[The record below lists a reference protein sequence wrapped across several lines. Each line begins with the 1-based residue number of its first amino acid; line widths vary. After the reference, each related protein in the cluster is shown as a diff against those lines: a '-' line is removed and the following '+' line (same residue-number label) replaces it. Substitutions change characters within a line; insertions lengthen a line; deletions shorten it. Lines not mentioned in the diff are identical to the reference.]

1 MKVKNM
7 NMKRV
12 TMMALLTLLVQTV
25 MAQSEAVQYWHHSWE
40 NVSGQDR
47 VTNYSSLCNNY
58 KVLDA
63 STSLSDSREFG
74 VGDNPEWD
82 NGGYKWVVVK
92 GEVTISRL
100 IVKGEGHLILTEGSR
115 LVCSDGVVLQG
126 DGNSLSIYSQSS
138 DDLEG
143 RLEAKLSQSKYKYN
157 AAIGCIDDYEVNG
170 SPGGMGTLVI
180 HGGVITATANN
191 RAAGIGGGE
200 DRGIQ
205 PNGSVTI
212 YGGTVTATGGY
223 RAAGIGGG
231 NDAGQGGPVTIYGG
245 TVTATGGEFAAGI
258 GGGKSVSSFGYGGQV
273 NIYGGNVTARG
284 GHWASAIGAGDV
296 ADDIIRFGSFTMEGG
311 TLHAYSDYQCAIGG
325 DIAIRGGELIIR
337 CEDDGYGLRGNI
349 TEISNATVDIE
360 AAGGPGISNMSGT
373 MTIRDSN
380 IRSIGGQRGAGITGY
395 YRRSIDKFEK
405 SSTINIISG
414 TVYAKG
420 GAEGVE
426 SGAGI
431 GTSGGNT
438 SHITLNIC
446 GGTVTAIGQEG
457 GAGIGGGLAMGN
469 GTNSISASSVPRA
482 SSGGGAGIDVN
493 ITGGIVI
500 AQANSD
506 YAQTIGA
513 GKVDRYNRTYDN
525 SGELHIGDNMSVKLG
540 TSEENATLVNVAGRV
555 NACRETKK
563 YVKIEACEHADYAYY
578 TYDDIDYHTK
588 HCTYCNHTEKKLHTY
603 DKQEAGGVCVCG
615 KKYDE
620 DTDTWGV
627 KFYEATSNKATTY
640 DEGTIYRVVKG
651 QKLILPTHKDID
663 GLTFM
668 GWLEGTT
675 TNMPDCEMRDDELLT
690 LSEGGM
696 EMTPE
701 SDKIYYA
708 RYRCQYD
715 AEWTW
720 NGDGKGVKTATVT
733 VKWRNDDETLTDLS
747 ADVYNH
753 TIEPTEEDPE
763 GKYHYNATA
772 AWQKKDG
779 VLYQFTDQI
788 EIPYV
793 YSVQLMDNAS
803 NVEVL
808 ANNEGNLVRSLTL
821 QGRTFY
827 HDGYWNTLCLPFDV
841 TIAGSVLDG
850 ADVRALDNANLKD
863 GVLTLN
869 FTPAAPAEGAV
880 TAIEAGKPY
889 IIKWSKPGSYVA
901 YNGQNAATC
910 SDIVSPTFKGV
921 TITAPTPQPV
931 TFTGGSFKGTYQSI
945 TFTDEDQSI
954 LFLGAGNTLYYPE
967 SGAKIGA
974 QRAYFDLGTAQA
986 RQFVL
991 RFVEDPLTEGGN
1003 FDGEGT
1009 QNGIG
1014 HTEITEITERA
1025 GAWYTLDGVRFDG
1038 KPTKKGLYIYEG
1050 KKVVVP

>member
-1 MKVKNM
+1 
-7 NMKRV
+7 
-12 TMMALLTLLVQTV
+12 MMALLTLLVQTV

-63 STSLSDSREFG
+63 STSLSDSHEFG

-100 IVKGEGHLILTEGSR
+100 IVKGEGHLILTDGSH

-138 DDLEG
+138 GDQEG
-143 RLEAKLSQSKYKYN
+143 RLEAKLSQSKFKYN

-180 HGGVITATANN
+180 HGGVITATGNN
-191 RAAGIGGGE
+191 RGAGIGGGE

-212 YGGTVTATGGY
+212 YGGNVTATGGFK
-223 RAAGIGGG
+223 AAGIGGG

-245 TVTATGGEFAAGI
+245 KVTATGGEWAAGI
-258 GGGKSVSSFGYGGQV
+258 GGGNQKNGGEVKMYGGD
-273 NIYGGNVTARG
+273 VTTRG
-284 GHWASAIGAGDV
+284 GHRASAIGAGE
-296 ADDIIRFGSFTMEGG
+296 ASLSAQELSSFTMEGG
-311 TLHAYSDYQCAIGG
+311 TLHAYSDYESAICGT
-325 DIAIRGGELIIR
+325 IAIRGGELIIR
-337 CEDDGYGLRGNI
+337 CEDDGYGLCGSI

-380 IRSIGGQRGAGITGY
+380 IRSIGGKRGAGITGY
-395 YRRSIDKFEK
+395 FDRGIGTFEK

-438 SHITLNIC
+438 SHITLNIS

-469 GTNSISASSVPRA
+469 GTNSINAHSVPRA

-493 ITGGIVI
+493 ITGGTVI
-500 AQANSD
+500 AQAYSD

-513 GKVDRYNRTYDN
+513 GKVDRYNSTYGY

-540 TSEENATLVNVAGRV
+540 TSEEDAALVNTAGRV

-563 YVKIEACEHADYAYY
+563 CVKIEACDHTNYAYY
-578 TYDDIDYHTK
+578 TYDNIDYHTK
-588 HCTYCNHTEKKLHTY
+588 HCTYCNYTEQEQHTY
-603 DKQEAGGVCVCG
+603 DKQEAEGVCACG
-615 KKYDE
+615 KKYNE
-620 DTDTWGV
+620 NTDTWMV

-651 QKLILPTHKDID
+651 QKLILPPHKDID

-675 TNMPDCEMRDDELLT
+675 TEMPDCEMRDVELET
-690 LSEGGM
+690 LKEGGM
-696 EMTPE
+696 EMTPQ

-733 VKWRNDDETLTDLS
+733 VKWRNGDETLTDLS
-747 ADVYNH
+747 ADVHNY
-753 TIEPTEEDPE
+753 TVEPTEEDPE
-763 GKYHYNATA
+763 GKYHYSATA
-772 AWQKKDG
+772 VWQKKDG
-779 VLYQFTDQI
+779 VQYQFTDQI

-793 YSVQLMDNAS
+793 YSVTLEDNAS
-803 NVEVL
+803 NESVL
-808 ANNEGNLVRSLTL
+808 ANNEGNLVRFLTL
-821 QGRTFY
+821 QGRTLY
-827 HDGYWNTLCLPFDV
+827 KDGKWNTLCLPFSLSAAQIDANANFAGATLMTMDV
-841 TIAGSVLDG
+841 TEKNGFDVEDG
-850 ADVRALDNANLKD
+850 
-863 GVLTLN
+863 TLYLW
-869 FTPAAPAEGAV
+869 FKTA
-880 TAIEAGKPY
+880 TAIEAGVPY
-889 IIKWSKPGSYVA
+889 LVKWEKAADYESNEASY
-901 YNGQNAATC
+901 
-910 SDIVSPTFKGV
+910 DISNPVFEGV
-921 TITAPTPQPV
+921 TISNSTVQTVESETTELETVQMV
-931 TFTGGSFKGTYQSI
+931 GTYSPVSV
-945 TFTDEDQSI
+945 TANDKSI
-954 LFLGAGNTLYYPE
+954 LFLGDANTLYY
-967 SGAKIGA
+967 STIDR
-974 QRAYFDLGTAQA
+974 QIRSCRAYFSVPYIKNNAGAKA
-986 RQFVL
+986 RAFAL
-991 RFVEDPLTEGGN
+991 S
-1003 FDGEGT
+1003 FDGEET
-1009 QNGIG
+1009 TGIL
-1014 HTEITEITERA
+1014 EVSAKSNEVKDDV
-1025 GAWYTLDGVRFDG
+1025 WYSLDGVRLSG
-1038 KPTKKGLYIYEG
+1038 KPTQRGMYINKG
-1050 KKVVVP
+1050 KKILVK

>member
-1 MKVKNM
+1 MRYKIVF
-7 NMKRV
+7 V
-12 TMMALLTLLVQTV
+12 TLMLLGLLQTAR
-25 MAQSEAVQYWHHSWE
+25 AQQDPVQYWHHSWE
-40 NVSGQDR
+40 NVGGQNR

-92 GEVTISRL
+92 GEVIISRL
-100 IVKGEGHLILTEGSR
+100 IVKGEGHLILTDGCR

-138 DDLEG
+138 GDQEG
-143 RLEAKLSQSKYKYN
+143 RLEAKLSQSKHEKN

-180 HGGVITATANN
+180 HGGVITATGNN

-212 YGGTVTATGGY
+212 YGGKVTATGGFK
-223 RAAGIGGG
+223 AAGIGGG

-245 TVTATGGEFAAGI
+245 TVMATGGEWAAGI
-258 GGGKSVSSFGYGGQV
+258 GGGYQKNGGEVKMYGGD
-273 NIYGGNVTARG
+273 VTTRG
-284 GHWASAIGAGDV
+284 GHRASAIGAGEASLLV
-296 ADDIIRFGSFTMEGG
+296 QELSSFTMEGG
-311 TLHAYSDYQCAIGG
+311 TLHAYSDYESAICGT
-325 DIAIRGGELIIR
+325 IAIRGGELIIR
-337 CEDDGYGLRGNI
+337 GEDEGYGLRGSI

-360 AAGGPGISNMSGT
+360 AARGPGISNMSGT
-373 MTIRDSN
+373 MTIRESS

-395 YRRSIDKFEK
+395 YSRRTDIFEK

-414 TVYAKG
+414 TVYAEG
-420 GAEGVE
+420 GAEG
-426 SGAGI
+426 GAGI
-431 GTSGGNT
+431 GTSSGNT
-438 SHITLNIC
+438 SHITLNIS
-446 GGTVTAIGQEG
+446 GGTVTAIGQGG
-457 GAGIGGGLAMGN
+457 GAGIGGGLA
-469 GTNSISASSVPRA
+469 ISGGSEDSYT

-493 ITGGIVI
+493 ITGGTVI
-500 AQANSD
+500 AQAYSD
-506 YAQTIGA
+506 YTQTIGA
-513 GKVDRYNRTYDN
+513 GKVNRDNRTYDN
-525 SGELHIGDNMSVKLG
+525 SGELHIGDNMSVKQG
-540 TSEENATLVNVAGRV
+540 TSEEDATLVNVAGRV

-563 YVKIEACEHADYAYY
+563 YVKIEACEHTNYAYY
-578 TYDDIDYHTK
+578 TYDNIDYHTK
-588 HCTYCNHTEKKLHTY
+588 HCTYCNYTEHELHTY
-603 DKQEAGGVCVCG
+603 DKQEAEGVCVCG

-696 EMTPE
+696 EMTPQ

-720 NGDGKGVKTATVT
+720 NGDGKGVKTAMVT
-733 VKWRNDDETLTDLS
+733 VKWRNGDDTLTDLS
-747 ADVYNH
+747 ATVYNY
-753 TIEPTEEDPE
+753 TVEPTEEDPE
-763 GKYHYNATA
+763 GKYHYSATV

-793 YSVQLMDNAS
+793 YSVRLEDNAS
-803 NVEVL
+803 NESVL

-821 QGRTFY
+821 YGRTFY
-827 HDGYWNTLCLPFDV
+827 HDGYWNTLCLPFSLSAEQLAD
-841 TIAGSVLDG
+841 ANCPLYG
-850 ADVRALDNANLKD
+850 ATLKKMTSAEFSE
-863 GVLTLN
+863 GTLTLN
-869 FTPAAPAEGAV
+869 FDDV
-880 TAIEAGKPY
+880 TAVEPGMPY
-889 IIKWSKPGSYVA
+889 LVKW
-901 YNGQNAATC
+901 
-910 SDIVSPTFKGV
+910 DD
-921 TITAPTPQPV
+921 
-931 TFTGGSFKGTYQSI
+931 GGEVDNP
-945 TFTDEDQSI
+945 TFTDVFIASWQQTTGIGSAATFYGYYSPIKLEAGDRTR
-954 LFLGAGNTLYYPE
+954 LYLGSDNTLYYPSEAMTVGSCRGIFQLHGITAGDLE
-967 SGAKIGA
+967 SGEVNNALLRILLNLDDANGDA
-974 QRAYFDLGTAQA
+974 TAISA
-986 RQFVL
+986 VSNAPVVASPSGWF
-991 RFVEDPLTEGGN
+991 
-1003 FDGEGT
+1003 
-1009 QNGIG
+1009 
-1014 HTEITEITERA
+1014 
-1025 GAWYTLDGVRFDG
+1025 TLDGRRLAD
-1038 KPTKKGLYIYEG
+1038 KPTLRGIYLHNG
-1050 KKVVVP
+1050 KKVIVP

>member
-12 TMMALLTLLVQTV
+12 MMMALLTLLVQTV

-40 NVSGQDR
+40 NVSGQNR
-47 VTNYSSLCNNY
+47 VTNYSSLCTNY

-63 STSLSDSREFG
+63 STSLSDSHDFG

-100 IVKGEGHLILTEGSR
+100 IVKGEGHLILTDGCR
-115 LVCSDGVVLQG
+115 LVCSDGVELQG

-138 DDLEG
+138 GDQEG
-143 RLEAKLSQSKYKYN
+143 RLEAKLSQSKYKKN
-157 AAIGCIDDYEVNG
+157 AAIGCIDGYEVNG

-180 HGGVITATANN
+180 HGGVITATGGNY
-191 RAAGIGGGE
+191 AAGIGGGE

-212 YGGTVTATGGY
+212 YGGKVTATGGY

-231 NDAGQGGPVTIYGG
+231 YDAAQGGPVTIYGG
-245 TVTATGGEFAAGI
+245 TVAATGGENGAGI
-258 GGGKSVSSFGYGGQV
+258 GGGYRYTLGEQGGNV
-273 NIYGGNVTARG
+273 KIYGGTVTARG
-284 GHWASAIGAGDV
+284 GHWASAIGAGHVNDYPQSL
-296 ADDIIRFGSFTMEGG
+296 ASFTMEGG

-325 DIAIRGGELIIR
+325 TIAIRGGELIIR

-380 IRSIGGQRGAGITGY
+380 IRSIGGKRGAGITGY
-395 YRRSIDKFEK
+395 FDRGIGTFEK

-414 TVYAKG
+414 TVYAEG
-420 GAEGVE
+420 GAEG
-426 SGAGI
+426 GAGI
-431 GTSGGNT
+431 GNSGGNT
-438 SHITLNIC
+438 SHITLNIS
-446 GGTVTAIGQEG
+446 GGTVTAIGQGG
-457 GAGIGGGLAMGN
+457 GAGIGGGLA
-469 GTNSISASSVPRA
+469 ISGGSEDSYT

-493 ITGGIVI
+493 ITGGTVI
-500 AQANSD
+500 AQAYSD

-513 GKVDRYNRTYDN
+513 GKVDRDNRTYDN

-540 TSEENATLVNVAGRV
+540 TSEEDAALVNVANRTS
-555 NACRETKK
+555 ACRKTKK
-563 YVKIEACEHADYAYY
+563 YVKIEACDHTNYAYY
-578 TYDDIDYHTK
+578 TYNNIDYHTK
-588 HCTYCNHTEKKLHTY
+588 HCAYCNYTEQEQHTY
-603 DKQEAGGVCVCG
+603 DKQEAEGVCVCG

-620 DTDTWGV
+620 DTDTWMV

-640 DEGTIYRVVKG
+640 DEGTLYRVVKG
-651 QKLILPTHKDID
+651 QKLILPPHKDID

-675 TNMPDCEMRDDELLT
+675 LNMPDCEMRDDELET
-690 LSEGGM
+690 LKEGGM

-733 VKWRNDDETLTDLS
+733 VKWRNGNETLTDLS
-747 ADVYNH
+747 ADVYNY
-753 TIEPTEEDPE
+753 TVEPTEEAPE
-763 GKYHYNATA
+763 GKYHYSATA
-772 AWQKKDG
+772 AWQKKVG

-793 YSVQLMDNAS
+793 YSVQLEDKAS

-821 QGRTFY
+821 QDRTFY
-827 HDGYWNTLCLPFDV
+827 HDGYWNTLCLPFALA
-841 TIAGSVLDG
+841 TLTGTPLDG
-850 ADVRALDNANLKD
+850 ATVMELDTETAYNDHVTGLE
-863 GVLTLN
+863 GTTLYLN
-869 FTPAAPAEGAV
+869 FKAA
-880 TAIEAGKPY
+880 TSIEAGKPY
-889 IIKWSKPGSYVA
+889 IVKWATPAANIVTPVF
-901 YNGQNAATC
+901 NG
-910 SDIVSPTFKGV
+910 VF
-921 TITAPTPQPV
+921 ITAPEPGSV
-931 TFTGGSFKGTYQSI
+931 TSHDGTVSFCGRYDYVEYTTENRSVLYLGT
-945 TFTDEDQSI
+945 
-954 LFLGAGNTLYYPE
+954 ANKLYYPQP
-967 SGAKIGA
+967 SGSTNPSMGA
-974 QRAYFDLGTAQA
+974 CRAYFTLNGIAAGDLPAAGA
-986 RQFVL
+986 REFVL
-991 RFVEDPLTEGGN
+991 NFGEDPSSELTGIVTVPA
-1003 FDGEGT
+1003 DGRDSGSPRSVRT
-1009 QNGIG
+1009 GI
-1014 HTEITEITERA
+1014 
-1025 GAWYTLDGVRFDG
+1025 YTLDGRRVATDASGFDL
-1038 KPTKKGLYIYEG
+1038 KSLRPGLYIVNG
-1050 KKVVVP
+1050 KKMIIK

>member
-1 MKVKNM
+1 M

-40 NVSGQDR
+40 NVGGQNR

-92 GEVTISRL
+92 GEVIISRL
-100 IVKGEGHLILTEGSR
+100 IVKGEGHLILTDGCR

-138 DDLEG
+138 GDQEG
-143 RLEAKLSQSKYKYN
+143 RLEAKLSQSQHEKN
-157 AAIGCIDDYEVNG
+157 AAIGCIDGYEVNG

-180 HGGVITATANN
+180 HGGVITATGGNY
-191 RAAGIGGGE
+191 AAGIGGGE

-212 YGGTVTATGGY
+212 YGGKVTATGGFK
-223 RAAGIGGG
+223 AAGIGGG
-231 NDAGQGGPVTIYGG
+231 NDAAQGGPVTIYGG
-245 TVTATGGEFAAGI
+245 TVTATGGERGAGI
-258 GGGKSVSSFGYGGQV
+258 GGGYRYTPGEQGGQV
-273 NIYGGNVTARG
+273 KIYGGTVTARG
-284 GHWASAIGAGDV
+284 GHLASAIGAGEVSDYPQSL
-296 ADDIIRFGSFTMEGG
+296 ASFTMEGG
-311 TLHAYSDYQCAIGG
+311 TVHAYSDYQCAIGG
-325 DIAIRGGELIIR
+325 TIAIRGGELIIR
-337 CEDDGYGLRGNI
+337 GEDEGYGLRGII

-360 AAGGPGISNMSGT
+360 AAKGPGISNMSGT

-380 IRSIGGQRGAGITGY
+380 IRSIGGKRGAGITGY

-414 TVYAKG
+414 TVYAEG
-420 GAEGVE
+420 GPEG
-426 SGAGI
+426 GAGI
-431 GTSGGNT
+431 GTSSGIT
-438 SHITLNIC
+438 LHITLNIS
-446 GGTVTAIGQEG
+446 GGTVTAIGQGG
-457 GAGIGGGLAMGN
+457 GAGIGGGLARGKGSQN
-469 GTNSISASSVPRA
+469 ITSTRFESTTV

-493 ITGGIVI
+493 ITGGTVI
-500 AQANSD
+500 AQTYSD

-513 GKVDRYNRTYDN
+513 GKVDRYNSTYGY

-540 TSEENATLVNVAGRV
+540 TSEEDAALVNVAGRV

-563 YVKIEACEHADYAYY
+563 YVKIEACDHTNYAYY
-578 TYDDIDYHTK
+578 TYNNVNLHTK
-588 HCTYCNHTEKKLHTY
+588 HCTYCNYTEQELHTY
-603 DKQEAGGVCVCG
+603 DKQEAEGVCACG
-615 KKYDE
+615 KKYNE
-620 DTDTWGV
+620 DTDTWMV

-640 DEGTIYRVVKG
+640 DEGTLYRVVKG
-651 QKLILPTHKDID
+651 QKLILPPHKDID

-675 TNMPDCEMRDDELLT
+675 PNMPDCEMRDDELLT

-720 NGDGKGVKTATVT
+720 SGDGKGEKTATVT
-733 VKWRNDDETLTDLS
+733 VKWRNGDETLTDLS

-753 TIEPTEEDPE
+753 TKEPTEEDPE

-772 AWQKKDG
+772 AWLKKEG
-779 VLYQFTDQI
+779 VQYQFTDQI

-808 ANNEGNLVRSLTL
+808 ANNEGNLVHVLTL
-821 QGRTFY
+821 QGRTLY
-827 HDGYWNTLCLPFDV
+827 KDGDWNTLCLPFDV

-889 IIKWSKPGSYVA
+889 IIKWNKPGSYVA

-921 TITAPTPQPV
+921 TITAPTPLPV
-931 TFTGGSFKGTYQSI
+931 TFTDGSFKGTYQSI
-945 TFTDEDQSI
+945 TFTDKNPSI

-991 RFVEDPLTEGGN
+991 N

-1025 GAWYTLDGVRFDG
+1025 GAWYTLDGVRLDG
-1038 KPTKKGLYIYEG
+1038 KPTKKGLYIHEG

>member
-1 MKVKNM
+1 MRYKIVF
-7 NMKRV
+7 V
-12 TMMALLTLLVQTV
+12 TLMLLGLLQT
-25 MAQSEAVQYWHHSWE
+25 ARAEQDPVQYWHHSWE
-40 NVSGQDR
+40 NVGGQYR
-47 VTNYSSLCNNY
+47 VTNESSICTNY

-92 GEVTISRL
+92 GEVIISRL
-100 IVKGEGHLILTEGSR
+100 IVKGEGHLILTDGCR

-138 DDLEG
+138 GNQEG
-143 RLEAKLSQSKYKYN
+143 KLEAKLSQSKFKYN

-212 YGGTVTATGGY
+212 YGGKVTATGGFK
-223 RAAGIGGG
+223 AAGIGGG

-245 TVTATGGEFAAGI
+245 TVTATGGEHGAGI
-258 GGGKSVSSFGYGGQV
+258 GGGYRYSNGGSGGQV
-273 NIYGGNVTARG
+273 KIYGGNVTARG
-284 GHWASAIGAGDV
+284 GHRASAIGAGGDCIS
-296 ADDIIRFGSFTMEGG
+296 DLSSFTMEGG
-311 TLHAYSDYQCAIGG
+311 TVHAYSDYESAICGT
-325 DIAIRGGELIIR
+325 IAIRGGELIIR
-337 CEDDGYGLRGNI
+337 GEDDGYGLCGSI

-380 IRSIGGQRGAGITGY
+380 IRSIGGKRGAGITGY
-395 YRRSIDKFEK
+395 FDRGIGTFEK

-431 GTSGGNT
+431 GNSGGNT
-438 SHITLNIC
+438 SHITLNIS
-446 GGTVTAIGQEG
+446 GGTVTAIGQGG

-469 GTNSISASSVPRA
+469 GTNRTNAHGTSYA

-493 ITGGIVI
+493 ITGGTVI

-513 GKVDRYNRTYDN
+513 GKVDRYNRTYGN

-540 TSEENATLVNVAGRV
+540 TSEENVTLVNVAGRV

-563 YVKIEACEHADYAYY
+563 YVKIEACGHANYAYY
-578 TYDDIDYHTK
+578 TYDDVNLHTK
-588 HCTYCNHTEKKLHTY
+588 HCTYCNYTEQELHTY
-603 DKQEAGGVCVCG
+603 DKQEAEGVCVCG
-615 KKYDE
+615 KKYNE

-640 DEGTIYRVVKG
+640 DEGTLYRVVKG
-651 QKLILPTHKDID
+651 QKLILPPHKDID

-675 TNMPDCEMRDDELLT
+675 LNMPDCEMRDDELET
-690 LSEGGM
+690 LKEGGM

-701 SDKIYYA
+701 SDRIYYA

-733 VKWRNDDETLTDLS
+733 VKWRNGDETLKDLS

-753 TIEPTEEDPE
+753 TKEPTEEDPE

-793 YSVQLMDNAS
+793 YSVTLKDNAS
-803 NVEVL
+803 NESVL

-821 QGRTFY
+821 YGRTFY
-827 HDGYWNTLCLPFDV
+827 HDDYWNTLCLPFSLS
-841 TIAGSVLDG
+841 AEQL
-850 ADVRALDNANLKD
+850 ADVNCPLYGAILKKMASAEFSE
-863 GVLTLN
+863 GTLTLN
-869 FTPAAPAEGAV
+869 FDDVIAV
-880 TAIEAGKPY
+880 EPGMPY
-889 IIKWSKPGSYVA
+889 LVKWNDG
-901 YNGQNAATC
+901 GE
-910 SDIVSPTFKGV
+910 VSNP
-921 TITAPTPQPV
+921 
-931 TFTGGSFKGTYQSI
+931 
-945 TFTDEDQSI
+945 TFTDVFIASWQQTAGIGSAATFYGYYSPITLEAGDRTR
-954 LFLGAGNTLYYPE
+954 LYLGSNNTLYYPSEAMTVGSCRGIFQLHGITAGDLE
-967 SGAKIGA
+967 SGEVNNAPLRIVLNLDDANGDA
-974 QRAYFDLGTAQA
+974 TAISA
-986 RQFVL
+986 VSNEPVVASPSGWF
-991 RFVEDPLTEGGN
+991 
-1003 FDGEGT
+1003 
-1009 QNGIG
+1009 
-1014 HTEITEITERA
+1014 
-1025 GAWYTLDGVRFDG
+1025 TLDGRRLAD
-1038 KPTKKGLYIYEG
+1038 KPTLRGIYLHNG

>member
-1 MKVKNM
+1 
-7 NMKRV
+7 
-12 TMMALLTLLVQTV
+12 MALLTLLVQTV

-63 STSLSDSREFG
+63 STSLSDSHDFG

-100 IVKGEGHLILTEGSR
+100 IVKGEGHLILTDGCR
-115 LVCSDGVVLQG
+115 LVCSDGVELQG

-138 DDLEG
+138 GDQEG
-143 RLEAKLSQSKYKYN
+143 RLEAKLSQSKFKKN

-180 HGGVITATANN
+180 HGGVITATGNN

-212 YGGTVTATGGY
+212 YGGNVTATGGFK
-223 RAAGIGGG
+223 AAGIGGG

-245 TVTATGGEFAAGI
+245 TVTATGGDGAAGI
-258 GGGKSVSSFGYGGQV
+258 GGGFRYSNGGSGGQV
-273 NIYGGNVTARG
+273 KIYGGNVTVRG
-284 GHWASAIGAGDV
+284 GHRASAIGAGENSISSRDLS
-296 ADDIIRFGSFTMEGG
+296 SFTMEGG
-311 TLHAYSDYQCAIGG
+311 TVHASSDYESAICGT
-325 DIAIRGGELIIR
+325 IAIRGGELIIR
-337 CEDDGYGLRGNI
+337 GEDDGYGLCGSI

-380 IRSIGGQRGAGITGY
+380 IRSIGGKRGAGITGY

-414 TVYAKG
+414 TVYAEG
-420 GAEGVE
+420 GPEG
-426 SGAGI
+426 GAGI
-431 GTSGGNT
+431 GTSSGIT
-438 SHITLNIC
+438 LHITLNIS
-446 GGTVTAIGQEG
+446 GGTVTAIGQGG
-457 GAGIGGGLAMGN
+457 GAGIGGGLARGKGSQN
-469 GTNSISASSVPRA
+469 ITSTNFESTTV

-493 ITGGIVI
+493 ITGGTVI

-513 GKVDRYNRTYDN
+513 GKVDRYNSTYGY

-540 TSEENATLVNVAGRV
+540 TSEEDAALVNVAGRV

-563 YVKIEACEHADYAYY
+563 YVKIEACEHANYAYY
-578 TYDDIDYHTK
+578 TYDNIDYHTK
-588 HCTYCNHTEKKLHTY
+588 HCTYCNYTEQEQHTY

-615 KKYDE
+615 KKYNE
-620 DTDTWGV
+620 DTDTWMV

-651 QKLILPTHKDID
+651 QKLILPPHKDID

-668 GWLEGTT
+668 GWLEGTAP
-675 TNMPDCEMRDDELLT
+675 NMPDCEMRDDELRT

-696 EMTPE
+696 EMTPK

-720 NGDGKGVKTATVT
+720 SGDGKGVKTATVT
-733 VKWRNDDETLTDLS
+733 MKWRNGDEALTDLS
-747 ADVYNH
+747 ADVYNY
-753 TIEPTEEDPE
+753 TVEPTEEAPE

-772 AWQKKDG
+772 AWQKEDG
-779 VLYQFTDQI
+779 VKYQFTDQI

-803 NVEVL
+803 NVDVL
-808 ANNEGNLVRSLTL
+808 ANNEGNLVRFLTL

-827 HDGYWNTLCLPFDV
+827 HDGYWNTLCLPFSLSAAQIAANANFAGATLMTMDV
-841 TIAGSVLDG
+841 TEKNGFDVEDG
-850 ADVRALDNANLKD
+850 
-863 GVLTLN
+863 TLYLW
-869 FTPAAPAEGAV
+869 FK
-880 TAIEAGKPY
+880 TATEIEAGVPY
-889 IIKWSKPGSYVA
+889 LVKWDK
-901 YNGQNAATC
+901 AADYDNNP
-910 SDIVSPTFKGV
+910 SVYDIVSPVFEGV
-921 TITAPTPQPV
+921 TISNSTAQTVESKTAGLETVQMV
-931 TFTGGSFKGTYQSI
+931 GTYSPVSV
-945 TFTDEDQSI
+945 TANDKSI
-954 LFLGAGNTLYYPE
+954 LFLGDANTLYY
-967 SGAKIGA
+967 STVDRQIRSC
-974 QRAYFDLGTAQA
+974 RAYFSVPYINGHAEAKA
-986 RQFVL
+986 RAFAL
-991 RFVEDPLTEGGN
+991 S
-1003 FDGEGT
+1003 FDGEETTGILEVSANY
-1009 QNGIG
+1009 NGV
-1014 HTEITEITERA
+1014 TDE
-1025 GAWYTLDGVRFDG
+1025 AWYSLDGVRLSG
-1038 KPTKKGLYIYEG
+1038 KPTQRGMYINKG
-1050 KKVVVP
+1050 KKILVK

>member
-1 MKVKNM
+1 MRYKIVF
-7 NMKRV
+7 V
-12 TMMALLTLLVQTV
+12 TLMLLGLLQTAG
-25 MAQSEAVQYWHHSWE
+25 AQQEAVQYWHHSWE
-40 NVSGQDR
+40 NVGGQNR

-100 IVKGEGHLILTEGSR
+100 IVKGEGHLILTDGCR

-138 DDLEG
+138 GDQEG
-143 RLEAKLSQSKYKYN
+143 RLEAKLSQSKFKYN

-180 HGGVITATANN
+180 HGGVITATGNN
-191 RAAGIGGGE
+191 RGAGIGGGE

-212 YGGTVTATGGY
+212 YGGKVTATGGY

-245 TVTATGGEFAAGI
+245 TVTATGGDGAAGI
-258 GGGKSVSSFGYGGQV
+258 GGGYRYSNGGSGGQV
-273 NIYGGNVTARG
+273 KIYGGNVTVRG
-284 GHWASAIGAGDV
+284 GHRASAIGAGENSISSRDLS
-296 ADDIIRFGSFTMEGG
+296 SFTMEGG
-311 TLHAYSDYQCAIGG
+311 TVHASSDYESAICGT
-325 DIAIRGGELIIR
+325 IAIRGGELIIR
-337 CEDDGYGLRGNI
+337 CEDDGYGLCGSI

-380 IRSIGGQRGAGITGY
+380 IRSIGGKRGAGITGY
-395 YRRSIDKFEK
+395 YSRSIDKFEK

-438 SHITLNIC
+438 SPITLNIS

-469 GTNSISASSVPRA
+469 GTNHIDAHGSSYA
-482 SSGGGAGIDVN
+482 SSGGGAGINVN
-493 ITGGIVI
+493 ITGGTVI

-513 GKVDRYNRTYDN
+513 GKVDRYNSTYNN

-563 YVKIEACEHADYAYY
+563 YVKIEACEHTNYAYY
-578 TYDDIDYHTK
+578 TYDNIDYHTK
-588 HCTYCNHTEKKLHTY
+588 HCTYCNHTEQELHTY
-603 DKQEAGGVCVCG
+603 DKQEAEGVCVCG

-651 QKLILPTHKDID
+651 QKLILPPHKDID

-675 TNMPDCEMRDDELLT
+675 TEMPDCEMRDNELLT

-720 NGDGKGVKTATVT
+720 SGNGDGEKTATVT
-733 VKWRNDDETLTDLS
+733 VTWRNGDETLTDLS

-753 TIEPTEEDPE
+753 TIEPTEENPE

-779 VLYQFTDQI
+779 VQYQFTDQI

-793 YSVQLMDNAS
+793 YSVQVMDKAS

-808 ANNEGNLVRSLTL
+808 ANNEGNLVHVFTL
-821 QGRTFY
+821 YDRTFY
-827 HDGYWNTLCLPFDV
+827 HDGYWNTLCLPFSLSAEQLADANCP
-841 TIAGSVLDG
+841 IYG
-850 ADVRALDNANLKD
+850 ATLKKLASAEFS
-863 GVLTLN
+863 GGTLTLN
-869 FTPAAPAEGAV
+869 FDDV
-880 TAIEAGKPY
+880 TAVEPGMPY
-889 IIKWSKPGSYVA
+889 LVKWNDG
-901 YNGQNAATC
+901 GE
-910 SDIVSPTFKGV
+910 VSNP
-921 TITAPTPQPV
+921 
-931 TFTGGSFKGTYQSI
+931 
-945 TFTDEDQSI
+945 TFTDVFIASWQQTASI
-954 LFLGAGNTLYYPE
+954 GSDATFYGYYSPITLEAGDRTRLYMGSNNTLYYPSDDMTVGSCRGIFQLHGITAGDLE
-967 SGAKIGA
+967 SGEVNNAPLRIVLNLDDA
-974 QRAYFDLGTAQA
+974 NDDATAISA
-986 RQFVL
+986 VSN
-991 RFVEDPLTEGGN
+991 DPVVASPSGW
-1003 FDGEGT
+1003 F
-1009 QNGIG
+1009 
-1014 HTEITEITERA
+1014 
-1025 GAWYTLDGVRFDG
+1025 TLDGRRLTG
-1038 KPTKKGLYIYEG
+1038 KPTAKGLYIVNG
-1050 KKVVVP
+1050 KKIIIK

>member
-12 TMMALLTLLVQTV
+12 MMMALLALLVQTV
-25 MAQSEAVQYWHHSWE
+25 MAQSVQYWHHSWE
-40 NVSGQDR
+40 NVSGQNR
-47 VTNYSSLCNNY
+47 VTNYSSNCTNY

-100 IVKGEGHLILTEGSR
+100 IVKGEGHLILTDGCH

-138 DDLEG
+138 GNQEG
-143 RLEAKLSQSKYKYN
+143 KLEAKLSQSQHKKN
-157 AAIGCIDDYEVNG
+157 AAIGCIDGYEVND

-180 HGGVITATANN
+180 HGGVITATGGNY
-191 RAAGIGGGE
+191 AAGIGGGE

-212 YGGTVTATGGY
+212 YGGNVTATGGY

-231 NDAGQGGPVTIYGG
+231 YDAAQGGPVTIYGG
-245 TVTATGGEFAAGI
+245 TVTATGGENGAGI
-258 GGGKSVSSFGYGGQV
+258 GGGYRSTPGEQGGNV
-273 NIYGGNVTARG
+273 KIYGGTVTARG

-296 ADDIIRFGSFTMEGG
+296 GDHPQSLTSFTMEGG

-325 DIAIRGGELIIR
+325 NIAIRGGELIIKG
-337 CEDDGYGLRGNI
+337 EDDGYGLRGFI

-380 IRSIGGQRGAGITGY
+380 IRSIGGKLGAGITGFSQKGTY
-395 YRRSIDKFEK
+395 GSEDNVI
-405 SSTINIISG
+405 INIISG

-420 GAEGVE
+420 GAEG
-426 SGAGI
+426 GAGI
-431 GTSGGNT
+431 GTSGGNN
-438 SHITLNIC
+438 SHITLNIS
-446 GGTVTAIGQEG
+446 GGTVTAIGQGG
-457 GAGIGGGLAMGN
+457 GAGIGGGLAISN
-469 GTNSISASSVPRA
+469 GSQSITSYGTTNH

-493 ITGGIVI
+493 ITGGTVI
-500 AQANSD
+500 AQTYND

-513 GKVDRYNRTYDN
+513 GKVDRDNRTYN
-525 SGELHIGDNMSVKLG
+525 KSGELHIGDNMSVKLG

-563 YVKIEACEHADYAYY
+563 YVKIEACGHANYAYY
-578 TYDDIDYHTK
+578 TYNDVNLHTK
-588 HCTYCNHTEKKLHTY
+588 HCTYCNYTEQELHTY
-603 DKQEAGGVCVCG
+603 DKKEAGGVCACG
-615 KKYDE
+615 KKYNV

-651 QKLILPTHKDID
+651 QKLILPPHKDID

-675 TNMPDCEMRDDELLT
+675 TEMPDCEMRDSELLT
-690 LSEGGM
+690 LKEEGM

-720 NGDGKGVKTATVT
+720 SGDGKGEKTATVT
-733 VKWRNDDETLTDLS
+733 VKWRNGDETLTDHS

-753 TIEPTEEDPE
+753 TIEPTEEAPE
-763 GKYHYNATA
+763 GKYHYNATV

-793 YSVQLMDNAS
+793 YRVRLMNNAS

-808 ANNEGNLVRSLTL
+808 ANNEGNLVHVFTL
-821 QGRTFY
+821 YGRTFY
-827 HDGYWNTLCLPFDV
+827 HDGYWNTLCLPFSLS
-841 TIAGSVLDG
+841 AEQL
-850 ADVRALDNANLKD
+850 ADVNCPLNGATLKKLASAEFSE
-863 GVLTLN
+863 GTLTLN
-869 FTPAAPAEGAV
+869 FDDV
-880 TAIEAGKPY
+880 TAVEPGMPY
-889 IIKWSKPGSYVA
+889 LVKWNDG
-901 YNGQNAATC
+901 GE
-910 SDIVSPTFKGV
+910 VSNPTFTNVFIASWQQTTG
-921 TITAPTPQPV
+921 IGSDV
-931 TFTGGSFKGTYQSI
+931 TFYGYYSPITLKAGDRTRLYLGSN
-945 TFTDEDQSI
+945 
-954 LFLGAGNTLYYPE
+954 NTLYYPSDDMTVGSCRGVFQLHGITAGDLS
-967 SGAKIGA
+967 SGQVDNAPLRIVLNLDDANGDA
-974 QRAYFDLGTAQA
+974 TAISA
-986 RQFVL
+986 ASS
-991 RFVEDPLTEGGN
+991 DPVVASPSGW
-1003 FDGEGT
+1003 F
-1009 QNGIG
+1009 
-1014 HTEITEITERA
+1014 
-1025 GAWYTLDGVRFDG
+1025 TLDGRRLAD
-1038 KPTKKGLYIYEG
+1038 KPTLRGIYLHNG
-1050 KKVVVP
+1050 KKIIIP

>member
-12 TMMALLTLLVQTV
+12 MMMALLTLLVQTV
-25 MAQSEAVQYWHHSWE
+25 MAQSVQYWHHSWE
-40 NVSGQDR
+40 NVSGQNR

-100 IVKGEGHLILTEGSR
+100 IVKGEGHLILTDGCR

-138 DDLEG
+138 GNQEG
-143 RLEAKLSQSKYKYN
+143 RLEAKLSQSKHEKN
-157 AAIGCIDDYEVNG
+157 AAIGCIDDYEVNDL
-170 SPGGMGTLVI
+170 PGGMGTLVI
-180 HGGVITATANN
+180 HGGVITATGNN
-191 RAAGIGGGE
+191 RGAGIGGGE

-212 YGGTVTATGGY
+212 YGGNVTATGGFK
-223 RAAGIGGG
+223 AAGIGGG
-231 NDAGQGGPVTIYGG
+231 NDAGQGGTVTIYGG
-245 TVTATGGEFAAGI
+245 TVTATGGERGAGI
-258 GGGKSVSSFGYGGQV
+258 GGGNQKNGGEVKMYGGT
-273 NIYGGNVTARG
+273 VTARG
-284 GHWASAIGAGDV
+284 GHWASAIGAGE
-296 ADDIIRFGSFTMEGG
+296 ASLSAQELSSFTMEGG
-311 TLHAYSDYQCAIGG
+311 TLHAYSDLQCAIGG
-325 DIAIRGGELIIR
+325 NIAIRGGELIIR
-337 CEDDGYGLRGNI
+337 GEDEGYGLCGYI

-360 AAGGPGISNMSGT
+360 AASGPGISNMSGT

-380 IRSIGGQRGAGITGY
+380 IRSIGGKHGAGITGY
-395 YRRSIDKFEK
+395 YSIRTDIFEK

-414 TVYAKG
+414 TVYAEG
-420 GAEGVE
+420 GAEG
-426 SGAGI
+426 GAGI
-431 GTSGGNT
+431 GTSAGNT
-438 SHITLNIC
+438 SHITLNIS
-446 GGTVTAIGQEG
+446 GGTVTAIGQGG
-457 GAGIGGGLAMGN
+457 GAGIGGGLA
-469 GTNSISASSVPRA
+469 ISGGSEDSYA

-493 ITGGIVI
+493 ITGSTVI
-500 AQANSD
+500 AQAYSD

-513 GKVDRYNRTYDN
+513 GKVDRHNRTYDN

-540 TSEENATLVNVAGRV
+540 TSEEDAALVNVAGRV

-563 YVKIEACEHADYAYY
+563 CVKIEACEHANYAYY
-578 TYDDIDYHTK
+578 TYDNIDLHTK
-588 HCTYCNHTEKKLHTY
+588 HCTYCNYTEQELHTY
-603 DKQEAGGVCVCG
+603 DKQEAEGVCVCG

-675 TNMPDCEMRDDELLT
+675 LNMPDCEMRDDELVT
-690 LSEGGM
+690 LKEGGM

-720 NGDGKGVKTATVT
+720 SGDGKGEKTATVT
-733 VKWRNDDETLTDLS
+733 VKWRNGDETLTDLS
-747 ADVYNH
+747 ATVYNH
-753 TIEPTEEDPE
+753 TKEPTEEDPE

-779 VLYQFTDQI
+779 VQYQFTDQI

-793 YSVQLMDNAS
+793 YSVQLKDNAS
-803 NVEVL
+803 NESVL
-808 ANNEGNLVRSLTL
+808 ASNEGNLVHVLTL
-821 QGRTFY
+821 QDRTFY
-827 HDGYWNTLCLPFDV
+827 HDGYWNTLCLPFSLS
-841 TIAGSVLDG
+841 AKQLAE
-850 ADVRALDNANLKD
+850 ADCPLYRATLKKLASAEFSE
-863 GVLTLN
+863 GTLTLN
-869 FTPAAPAEGAV
+869 FDDV
-880 TAIEAGKPY
+880 TAVEPGMPY
-889 IIKWSKPGSYVA
+889 LVKWNDESE
-901 YNGQNAATC
+901 
-910 SDIVSPTFKGV
+910 VSNP
-921 TITAPTPQPV
+921 
-931 TFTGGSFKGTYQSI
+931 
-945 TFTDEDQSI
+945 TFTDVFIASWQQTTGIGSDATFYGYYSPITLEAGDRTR
-954 LFLGAGNTLYYPE
+954 LYLGSNNTLYYPSDAMTVGSCRGIFQLHGITAGDLE
-967 SGAKIGA
+967 SGEVNNAPLRIVLNLDDANGDA
-974 QRAYFDLGTAQA
+974 TAISA
-986 RQFVL
+986 VSN
-991 RFVEDPLTEGGN
+991 DPVVASPSGW
-1003 FDGEGT
+1003 F
-1009 QNGIG
+1009 
-1014 HTEITEITERA
+1014 
-1025 GAWYTLDGVRFDG
+1025 TLDGRRLAD
-1038 KPTKKGLYIYEG
+1038 KPTLRGIYLHNG
-1050 KKVVVP
+1050 KKIIIP

>member
-1 MKVKNM
+1 MRYKIVF
-7 NMKRV
+7 V
-12 TMMALLTLLVQTV
+12 TLMLLGLLQTAG
-25 MAQSEAVQYWHHSWE
+25 AQSEDVQYWHHSWE
-40 NVSGQDR
+40 NVNGQDR
-47 VTNYSSLCNNY
+47 VTNYSSLCKDY

-92 GEVTISRL
+92 GEVIISRL
-100 IVKGEGHLILTEGSR
+100 IVKGEGHLILTDGCR

-138 DDLEG
+138 GDQEG
-143 RLEAKLSQSKYKYN
+143 RLEAKLSQSKHEKN

-180 HGGVITATANN
+180 HGGVITATGNN
-191 RAAGIGGGE
+191 RGAGIGGGD

-231 NDAGQGGPVTIYGG
+231 NDAAQGGPVTIYGG
-245 TVTATGGEFAAGI
+245 TVTATGGENGAGI
-258 GGGKSVSSFGYGGQV
+258 GGGNRITPGEQGGNV
-273 NIYGGNVTARG
+273 KIYGGTVTARG

-296 ADDIIRFGSFTMEGG
+296 NDYKQSLASFTMEGR
-311 TLHAYSDYQCAIGG
+311 TLHAYSDYQYAIGG
-325 DIAIRGGELIIR
+325 TIAIRGGELIIR
-337 CEDDGYGLRGNI
+337 GEDEGYGLCGSI

-360 AAGGPGISNMSGT
+360 AARGPGISNMSGT

-395 YRRSIDKFEK
+395 YSRSIDKFEK

-414 TVYAKG
+414 TVYAEG
-420 GAEGVE
+420 GPEG
-426 SGAGI
+426 GAGI
-431 GTSGGNT
+431 GTSAGNT
-438 SHITLNIC
+438 SHITLNIS
-446 GGTVTAIGQEG
+446 GGTVTAIGQGG
-457 GAGIGGGLAMGN
+457 GAGIGGGLAKRKGSE
-469 GTNSISASSVPRA
+469 SISNSESSDNI

-493 ITGGIVI
+493 ITGGTVI
-500 AQANSD
+500 AQAYSD

-513 GKVDRYNRTYDN
+513 GKVDRYNRTYGY

-563 YVKIEACEHADYAYY
+563 YVKIEACEHANYAYY
-578 TYDDIDYHTK
+578 TYNDVNLHTK
-588 HCTYCNHTEKKLHTY
+588 HCTYCNYTEQEQHTY
-603 DKQEAGGVCVCG
+603 DKQEAEGVCVCG
-615 KKYDE
+615 KKYNE

-627 KFYEATSNKATTY
+627 KFYEAASNKATTY

-675 TNMPDCEMRDDELLT
+675 TDMPDCEMRDDELVT

-720 NGDGKGVKTATVT
+720 SGDGKGVKTATVT
-733 VKWRNDDETLTDLS
+733 VKWRNGDETLTDLS

-753 TIEPTEEDPE
+753 TIEPTEEAPE
-763 GKYHYNATA
+763 GKYHYSATV

-779 VLYQFTDQI
+779 VQYQFTDQI

-793 YSVQLMDNAS
+793 YRVQLEDKAS

-808 ANNEGNLVRSLTL
+808 ANNEGNLIRSLTL
-821 QGRTFY
+821 YGRTFY
-827 HDGYWNTLCLPFDV
+827 HDGYWNTLCLPFSLSAEQLAD
-841 TIAGSVLDG
+841 ASCPLYG
-850 ADVRALDNANLKD
+850 ATLKKMASAEFSE
-863 GVLTLN
+863 GTLTLN
-869 FTPAAPAEGAV
+869 FDDV
-880 TAIEAGKPY
+880 TAVEPGMPY
-889 IIKWSKPGSYVA
+889 LVMWNDG
-901 YNGQNAATC
+901 GE
-910 SDIVSPTFKGV
+910 VSNP
-921 TITAPTPQPV
+921 
-931 TFTGGSFKGTYQSI
+931 
-945 TFTDEDQSI
+945 TFTDVFIASWQQTTGIGSAATFYGYYSPITLEAGDRTR
-954 LFLGAGNTLYYPE
+954 LYLGSNNTLYYPSDAMTVGSCRGIFQLHGITAGDLE
-967 SGAKIGA
+967 SGEVNNAPLRIVLNLDDA
-974 QRAYFDLGTAQA
+974 NDDATAISA
-986 RQFVL
+986 VSN
-991 RFVEDPLTEGGN
+991 DPVVASPSGW
-1003 FDGEGT
+1003 F
-1009 QNGIG
+1009 
-1014 HTEITEITERA
+1014 
-1025 GAWYTLDGVRFDG
+1025 TLDGRRLAD
-1038 KPTKKGLYIYEG
+1038 KPTLRGIYLHNG
-1050 KKVVVP
+1050 KKVIVP

>member
-1 MKVKNM
+1 MRYKIVF
-7 NMKRV
+7 V
-12 TMMALLTLLVQTV
+12 TLMLLGLLQTAG
-25 MAQSEAVQYWHHSWE
+25 AQSEDVQYWHHSWE
-40 NVSGQDR
+40 NVGGQNR
-47 VTNYSSLCNNY
+47 VTNYSSLCKDY

-92 GEVTISRL
+92 GEVIISRL
-100 IVKGEGHLILTEGSR
+100 IVKGEGHLILTDGCR

-138 DDLEG
+138 GDQEG
-143 RLEAKLSQSKYKYN
+143 RLEAKLSQSKHEKN

-180 HGGVITATANN
+180 HGGVITATGNN

-212 YGGTVTATGGY
+212 YGGKVTATGGFK
-223 RAAGIGGG
+223 AAGIGGG

-245 TVTATGGEFAAGI
+245 TVMATGGEWAAGI
-258 GGGKSVSSFGYGGQV
+258 GGGYQKNGGEVKMYGGD
-273 NIYGGNVTARG
+273 VTTRG
-284 GHWASAIGAGDV
+284 GHRASAIGAGEASLLV
-296 ADDIIRFGSFTMEGG
+296 QELSSFTMEGG
-311 TLHAYSDYQCAIGG
+311 TLHAYSDYESAICGT
-325 DIAIRGGELIIR
+325 IAIRGGELIIR
-337 CEDDGYGLRGNI
+337 GEDEGYGLRGSI

-360 AAGGPGISNMSGT
+360 AARGPGISNMSGT
-373 MTIRDSN
+373 MTIRESN

-395 YRRSIDKFEK
+395 YSRRTDIFEK

-414 TVYAKG
+414 TVYAEG
-420 GAEGVE
+420 GAEG
-426 SGAGI
+426 GAGI
-431 GTSGGNT
+431 GTSSGNT
-438 SHITLNIC
+438 SHITLNIS
-446 GGTVTAIGQEG
+446 GGTVTAIGQGG
-457 GAGIGGGLAMGN
+457 GAGIGGGLA
-469 GTNSISASSVPRA
+469 ISGGSEDSYT

-493 ITGGIVI
+493 ITGGTVI
-500 AQANSD
+500 AQAYSD
-506 YAQTIGA
+506 YTQTIGA
-513 GKVDRYNRTYDN
+513 GKVGRDNRTYDN
-525 SGELHIGDNMSVKLG
+525 SGELHIGDNMSVKQG
-540 TSEENATLVNVAGRV
+540 TSEEDATLVNVAGRV

-563 YVKIEACEHADYAYY
+563 YVKIEACEHTNYAYY
-578 TYDDIDYHTK
+578 TYDNIDYHTK
-588 HCTYCNHTEKKLHTY
+588 HCTYCNYTEQELHTY
-603 DKQEAGGVCVCG
+603 DKQEAAGVCVCG
-615 KKYDE
+615 KKYNE

-696 EMTPE
+696 EMTPK

-733 VKWRNDDETLTDLS
+733 VKWRNGDETLTDLS

-763 GKYHYNATA
+763 GKYHYSATV
-772 AWQKKDG
+772 AWPKKDG

-793 YSVQLMDNAS
+793 YRVQLEDNAS
-803 NVEVL
+803 NESVL

-821 QGRTFY
+821 YGRTFY
-827 HDGYWNTLCLPFDV
+827 HDGYWNTLCLPFSLS
-841 TIAGSVLDG
+841 AEQLAEASCPLYG
-850 ADVRALDNANLKD
+850 AILKKMASAEFSE
-863 GVLTLN
+863 GTLTLN
-869 FTPAAPAEGAV
+869 FDDVSAV
-880 TAIEAGKPY
+880 EPGMPY
-889 IIKWSKPGSYVA
+889 LVKW
-901 YNGQNAATC
+901 N
-910 SDIVSPTFKGV
+910 D
-921 TITAPTPQPV
+921 
-931 TFTGGSFKGTYQSI
+931 GGEVDNP
-945 TFTDEDQSI
+945 TFTDVFIASWQQTAGIGSAATFYGYYSPITLEAGDRTR
-954 LFLGAGNTLYYPE
+954 LYLGSNNTLYYPSDAMTVGSCRGIFQLHGITAGDLE
-967 SGAKIGA
+967 SGEVNNALLRIVLNLDDANGDA
-974 QRAYFDLGTAQA
+974 TAISA
-986 RQFVL
+986 VSNAPVVAFPSGW
-991 RFVEDPLTEGGN
+991 F
-1003 FDGEGT
+1003 
-1009 QNGIG
+1009 
-1014 HTEITEITERA
+1014 
-1025 GAWYTLDGVRFDG
+1025 TLDGRRLAD
-1038 KPTKKGLYIYEG
+1038 KPTLRGIYLHNG
-1050 KKVVVP
+1050 KKVIVP

>member
-12 TMMALLTLLVQTV
+12 MMMALLTLLVQTV
-25 MAQSEAVQYWHHSWE
+25 MAQSEAVQYWHHSWK

-47 VTNYSSLCNNY
+47 VTNYSSNCTNY

-82 NGGYKWVVVK
+82 KGGYKWVVVK

-100 IVKGEGHLILTEGSR
+100 IVKGEGHLILTDDCR

-126 DGNSLSIYSQSS
+126 DGNSLSIYSQSTGNQ
-138 DDLEG
+138 EG
-143 RLEAKLSQSKYKYN
+143 RLEAKLSQSKHEKN

-180 HGGVITATANN
+180 HGGVITATGNN
-191 RAAGIGGGE
+191 RGAGIGGGE

-212 YGGTVTATGGY
+212 YGGNVTATGGFK
-223 RAAGIGGG
+223 AAGIGGG

-245 TVTATGGEFAAGI
+245 KVTATGGEFAAGI
-258 GGGKSVSSFGYGGQV
+258 GGGSQKNGGEVKMYGGD
-273 NIYGGNVTARG
+273 VTTRG
-284 GHWASAIGAGDV
+284 GHRASAIGAGE
-296 ADDIIRFGSFTMEGG
+296 ASLSAQELSSFTMEGG
-311 TLHAYSDYQCAIGG
+311 TLHASSDYESAICGT
-325 DIAIRGGELIIR
+325 IAIRGGELIIR
-337 CEDDGYGLRGNI
+337 GEDEGYGLRGSI

-360 AAGGPGISNMSGT
+360 AAKGPGISNMSGT

-380 IRSIGGQRGAGITGY
+380 IRSIGGKRGAGITGY
-395 YRRSIDKFEK
+395 YSRRTDIFEK

-414 TVYAKG
+414 TVYAEG
-420 GAEGVE
+420 GAEG
-426 SGAGI
+426 GAGI
-431 GTSGGNT
+431 GTSSGNT
-438 SHITLNIC
+438 SHITLNIS
-446 GGTVTAIGQEG
+446 GGTVTAIGQGG
-457 GAGIGGGLAMGN
+457 GAGIGGGLA
-469 GTNSISASSVPRA
+469 ISGGSEDSYT

-493 ITGGIVI
+493 ITGGTVI
-500 AQANSD
+500 AQAYSD

-513 GKVDRYNRTYDN
+513 GKVDRDNRTYDN

-563 YVKIEACEHADYAYY
+563 YVKIEPCGHADYAYY
-578 TYDDIDYHTK
+578 TYDNIDYHSK
-588 HCTYCNHTEKKLHTY
+588 HCTYCNYTKQELHTY
-603 DKQEAGGVCVCG
+603 DKQEAGGVCACG
-615 KKYDE
+615 KKYNV
-620 DTDTWGV
+620 DTDTWGG

-651 QKLILPTHKDID
+651 QKLILPPHKDID

-675 TNMPDCEMRDDELLT
+675 TEMPDCEMRDDELVT
-690 LSEGGM
+690 LKEEGM
-696 EMTPE
+696 EMTPQ

-733 VKWRNDDETLTDLS
+733 VKWRNGDETLTDLS

-753 TIEPTEEDPE
+753 TIEPTEEAPE
-763 GKYHYNATA
+763 GKYHYNATV

-793 YSVQLMDNAS
+793 YRVQLMDKAS
-803 NVEVL
+803 NVDVL
-808 ANNEGNLVRSLTL
+808 ANNEGNLVHVFTL
-821 QGRTFY
+821 QNRTFY
-827 HDGYWNTLCLPFDV
+827 HDGYWNTLCLPFSLSAEQLAD
-841 TIAGSVLDG
+841 ANCPLYG
-850 ADVRALDNANLKD
+850 ATLKKMTSAEFSE
-863 GVLTLN
+863 GTLTLN
-869 FTPAAPAEGAV
+869 FDDV
-880 TAIEAGKPY
+880 TAIEPGMPY
-889 IIKWSKPGSYVA
+889 LVKWVVKWDDRSE
-901 YNGQNAATC
+901 
-910 SDIVSPTFKGV
+910 VSNP
-921 TITAPTPQPV
+921 
-931 TFTGGSFKGTYQSI
+931 
-945 TFTDEDQSI
+945 TFTDVFIASWQQTESI
-954 LFLGAGNTLYYPE
+954 GSDATFYGYYSPITLEAGDRTRLYLGSNNTLYYPSDAVTVGSCRGVFQLHGITAGDLS
-967 SGAKIGA
+967 SGQVDNAPLRIVLNLDDANGDA
-974 QRAYFDLGTAQA
+974 TAISA
-986 RQFVL
+986 VSN
-991 RFVEDPLTEGGN
+991 DPVVASPSGW
-1003 FDGEGT
+1003 F
-1009 QNGIG
+1009 
-1014 HTEITEITERA
+1014 
-1025 GAWYTLDGVRFDG
+1025 TLDGRRLAD
-1038 KPTKKGLYIYEG
+1038 KPTLRGIYLHNG
-1050 KKVVVP
+1050 KKIIIP

>member
-1 MKVKNM
+1 MRYKIVF
-7 NMKRV
+7 V
-12 TMMALLTLLVQTV
+12 TLMLLGLLQTV
-25 MAQSEAVQYWHHSWE
+25 MAQSEDVQYWHHSWE
-40 NVSGQDR
+40 NVGGQER
-47 VTNYSSLCNNY
+47 VTNYSSLCTNY

-100 IVKGEGHLILTEGSR
+100 IVKGKGHLILTDGCR

-138 DDLEG
+138 GDQEG
-143 RLEAKLSQSKYKYN
+143 RLEAKLSQSKHEKN

-180 HGGVITATANN
+180 HGGVITATGNN

-212 YGGTVTATGGY
+212 YGGKVTATGGFK
-223 RAAGIGGG
+223 AAGIGGG

-245 TVTATGGEFAAGI
+245 TVMATGGEWAAGI
-258 GGGKSVSSFGYGGQV
+258 GGGYQKNGGEVKMYGGD
-273 NIYGGNVTARG
+273 VTTRG
-284 GHWASAIGAGDV
+284 GHRASAIGAGEASLLV
-296 ADDIIRFGSFTMEGG
+296 QELSSFTMEGG
-311 TLHAYSDYQCAIGG
+311 TVHAYSDYESAICGT
-325 DIAIRGGELIIR
+325 IAIRGGELIIR
-337 CEDDGYGLRGNI
+337 GEDEGYGLRGSI

-360 AAGGPGISNMSGT
+360 AAKGPGISNMSGT
-373 MTIRDSN
+373 MTIRESN
-380 IRSIGGQRGAGITGY
+380 IRSIGGKRGAGITGY
-395 YRRSIDKFEK
+395 YSRRTDIFEK

-414 TVYAKG
+414 TVYAEG
-420 GAEGVE
+420 GAEG
-426 SGAGI
+426 GAGI
-431 GTSGGNT
+431 GTSSGNT
-438 SHITLNIC
+438 SHITLNIS
-446 GGTVTAIGQEG
+446 GGTVTAIGQGG
-457 GAGIGGGLAMGN
+457 GAGIGGGLA
-469 GTNSISASSVPRA
+469 ISGGSEDSYT

-493 ITGGIVI
+493 ITGGTVI
-500 AQANSD
+500 AQANID
-506 YAQTIGA
+506 YAETIGA
-513 GKVDRYNRTYDN
+513 GKVNRDNRTYDN

-540 TSEENATLVNVAGRV
+540 TSEENATLVNTAGRV

-563 YVKIEACEHADYAYY
+563 YVKIEACDHTNYAYY
-578 TYDDIDYHTK
+578 TYDNIDYHSK
-588 HCTYCNHTEKKLHTY
+588 HCTYCNYTEQELHTY
-603 DKQEAGGVCVCG
+603 DKQEAEGVCACG

-620 DTDTWGV
+620 DTDTWMV

-640 DEGTIYRVVKG
+640 DEGTLYRVVKG

-675 TNMPDCEMRDDELLT
+675 TDMPDCEMRDDELET

-720 NGDGKGVKTATVT
+720 SGDGKGVETATVT
-733 VKWRNDDETLTDLS
+733 VKWHNGDETLTDLS

-753 TIEPTEEDPE
+753 TIEPTEEDPK
-763 GKYHYNATA
+763 GKYHYSATV

-793 YSVQLMDNAS
+793 YSVQLMDKAS
-803 NVEVL
+803 NESVL
-808 ANNEGNLVRSLTL
+808 ANNEGNLVRFLTL
-821 QGRTFY
+821 YGRTFY
-827 HDGYWNTLCLPFDV
+827 HDGYWNTLCLPFSLSAEQLTD
-841 TIAGSVLDG
+841 ANCPLNG
-850 ADVRALDNANLKD
+850 ATLKKMTSAEFSE
-863 GVLTLN
+863 GTLTLN
-869 FTPAAPAEGAV
+869 FDNV
-880 TAIEAGKPY
+880 TAVEPGMPYLVKWVDGGEVSNPTFTNVFIASWQQTAGIGSAATFYGYYSPITLEAGDRTRLY
-889 IIKWSKPGSYVA
+889 LGS
-901 YNGQNAATC
+901 N
-910 SDIVSPTFKGV
+910 
-921 TITAPTPQPV
+921 
-931 TFTGGSFKGTYQSI
+931 
-945 TFTDEDQSI
+945 
-954 LFLGAGNTLYYPE
+954 NTLYYPSEAMTVGSCRGIFQLHGITAGDLE
-967 SGAKIGA
+967 SGEVNNAPLRI
-974 QRAYFDLGTAQA
+974 
-986 RQFVL
+986 VL
-991 RFVEDPLTEGGN
+991 NLDDANGDATDISAVSNDPVVVSPSGW
-1003 FDGEGT
+1003 F
-1009 QNGIG
+1009 
-1014 HTEITEITERA
+1014 
-1025 GAWYTLDGVRFDG
+1025 TLDGRRLAD
-1038 KPTKKGLYIYEG
+1038 KPTLRGIYLHNG

>member
-1 MKVKNM
+1 MKVKDM

-47 VTNYSSLCNNY
+47 VTNNSSLCTNY

-63 STSLSDSREFG
+63 STSLSDSRDFG

-100 IVKGEGHLILTEGSR
+100 IVKGEGHLILTDGCR

-138 DDLEG
+138 DEQEG

-157 AAIGCIDDYEVNG
+157 AAIGCIEDYEVNG

-180 HGGVITATANN
+180 HGGVITATGGKY
-191 RAAGIGGGE
+191 AASIGGGE
-200 DRGIQ
+200 NRGIQ

-212 YGGTVTATGGY
+212 YGGMVTATGGY

-231 NDAGQGGPVTIYGG
+231 YDAAQGGPVTIYGG
-245 TVTATGGEFAAGI
+245 TVTATGGENGAGI
-258 GGGKSVSSFGYGGQV
+258 GGGYRYTPGEQGGNV
-273 NIYGGNVTARG
+273 KIYGGTVTARG
-284 GHWASAIGAGDV
+284 GHRASAIGAGDV
-296 ADDIIRFGSFTMEGG
+296 GDYKQSLASFTMEGG

-325 DIAIRGGELIIR
+325 TIAIRGGELIIR
-337 CEDDGYGLRGNI
+337 GEDEGYGLCGSI

-360 AAGGPGISNMSGT
+360 AAKGPGISNMSGT

-380 IRSIGGQRGAGITGY
+380 IRSIGGKRGAGITGY
-395 YRRSIDKFEK
+395 YSRSIDVFEK

-414 TVYAKG
+414 TVYAEG
-420 GAEGVE
+420 GAEG
-426 SGAGI
+426 GAGI
-431 GTSGGNT
+431 GTSSGNT
-438 SHITLNIC
+438 SHITLNIS
-446 GGTVTAIGQEG
+446 GGMVTAIGQGG
-457 GAGIGGGLAMGN
+457 GAGIGGG
-469 GTNSISASSVPRA
+469 SARGKGSQNITSTSTESTSV

-493 ITGGIVI
+493 ITGGTVI
-500 AQANSD
+500 AQAYSD

-513 GKVDRYNRTYDN
+513 GKFDKYNRTYDN

-540 TSEENATLVNVAGRV
+540 TSEENATLVNVVGRV

-563 YVKIEACEHADYAYY
+563 YVRIEACGHANYAYY
-578 TYDDIDYHTK
+578 TYDNIDYHSK
-588 HCTYCNHTEKKLHTY
+588 HCTYCNYTEQELHTY

-640 DEGTIYRVVKG
+640 DEGTLYRVVKG
-651 QKLILPTHKDID
+651 QKLILPPHKDID

-675 TNMPDCEMRDDELLT
+675 PNMPDCEMRDDELLT

-696 EMTPE
+696 EMTPQ

-720 NGDGKGVKTATVT
+720 SGKGEKTATVT
-733 VKWRNDDETLTDLS
+733 VKWRNGDETLTDLS
-747 ADVYNH
+747 AVVYNH
-753 TIEPTEEDPE
+753 TKEPTEEDPE

-772 AWQKKDG
+772 AWQKENG
-779 VLYQFTDQI
+779 VQYQFTDQI

-793 YSVQLMDNAS
+793 YSVQLKDNVS
-803 NVEVL
+803 NVDVL
-808 ANNEGNLVRSLTL
+808 ANNEGNLVRSLKL
-821 QGRTFY
+821 QGRTLY
-827 HDGYWNTLCLPFDV
+827 KDGDWNTLCLPFEV
-841 TIAGSVLDG
+841 TLDSSPLSG
-850 ADVRALDNANLKD
+850 DNVEVRELVEASISGTTLNLIFNDNASSP
-863 GVLTLN
+863 VTTLS
-869 FTPAAPAEGAV
+869 P
-880 TAIEAGKPY
+880 GKPY
-889 IIKWSKPGSYVA
+889 IIKWTGEGLEKICDPKF
-901 YNGQNAATC
+901 N
-910 SDIVSPTFKGV
+910 GV
-921 TITAPTPQPV
+921 TINKTLNGFDNNVVGDGRVRFVGIYEPIKFMNEDRSILLLGEENTLFYPKPELNEPENQ
-931 TFTGGSFKGTYQSI
+931 GSFWS
-945 TFTDEDQSI
+945 
-954 LFLGAGNTLYYPE
+954 YPYIY
-967 SGAKIGA
+967 AFHAYFKIGDDEA
-974 QRAYFDLGTAQA
+974 PARTITA
-986 RQFVL
+986 FNMS
-991 RFVEDPLTEGGN
+991 FG
-1003 FDGEGT
+1003 DGSEAS
-1009 QNGIG
+1009 GIKDVHRSVADG
-1014 HTEITEITERA
+1014 PSDN
-1025 GAWYTLDGVRFDG
+1025 WYTLDGRKLD
-1038 KPTKKGLYIYEG
+1038 KQPSRKGLYIRGG
-1050 KKVVVP
+1050 KKVVIKK

>member
-1 MKVKNM
+1 M
-7 NMKRV
+7 NMKRI

-25 MAQSEAVQYWHHSWE
+25 MAQSEAVQYWHHSWK

-100 IVKGEGHLILTEGSR
+100 IVKGEGHLILTDGCR

-138 DDLEG
+138 DDQEG
-143 RLEAKLSQSKYKYN
+143 RLEAKLSQSKFKYN

-191 RAAGIGGGE
+191 SAAGIGGGE

-212 YGGTVTATGGY
+212 YGGKVTATGGFK
-223 RAAGIGGG
+223 AAGIGGG

-245 TVTATGGEFAAGI
+245 TVTATGGEHGAGI
-258 GGGKSVSSFGYGGQV
+258 GGGYRYSNGGSGGQV
-273 NIYGGNVTARG
+273 KIYGGNVTARG
-284 GHWASAIGAGDV
+284 GHRASAIGAGENSLSDLS
-296 ADDIIRFGSFTMEGG
+296 SFTMEGG
-311 TLHAYSDYQCAIGG
+311 TVHASSDYESAICGT
-325 DIAIRGGELIIR
+325 IAIRGGELIIR
-337 CEDDGYGLRGNI
+337 GEDDGYGLCGSI

-380 IRSIGGQRGAGITGY
+380 IRSIGGKYGAGITGFSQKGIY
-395 YRRSIDKFEK
+395 SSKNH
-405 SSTINIISG
+405 STINIISG

-420 GAEGVE
+420 GAEG
-426 SGAGI
+426 GAGI
-431 GTSGGNT
+431 GNSGGNT
-438 SHITLNIC
+438 SHITLNIS
-446 GGTVTAIGQEG
+446 GGMVTAIGQGG
-457 GAGIGGGLAMGN
+457 GAGIGGGLQTGN
-469 GTNSISASSVPRA
+469 PTDNISLGGGHGGASTDA
-482 SSGGGAGIDVN
+482 GGGAGIDVN
-493 ITGGIVI
+493 ITGGTVI
-500 AQANSD
+500 AQTYSD

-513 GKVDRYNRTYDN
+513 GKVDRYNSTYGY

-540 TSEENATLVNVAGRV
+540 TSEKDATLVNVANRTS
-555 NACRETKK
+555 ACRKTKK
-563 YVKIEACEHADYAYY
+563 CVKIEPCDHTNYAYY
-578 TYDDIDYHTK
+578 TYNDEDLHTK
-588 HCTYCNHTEKKLHTY
+588 HCTYCNYTEQELHTY
-603 DKQEAGGVCVCG
+603 DKQEAEGVCVCG

-620 DTDTWGV
+620 DTDTWMV

-640 DEGTIYRVVKG
+640 DEGTLYRVVKG
-651 QKLILPTHKDID
+651 QKLILPPHKEID

-675 TNMPDCEMRDDELLT
+675 LNMPDCEMRDVELLT
-690 LSEGGM
+690 LKEGGM

-720 NGDGKGVKTATVT
+720 SGDGKGVKTAKVTVT
-733 VKWRNDDETLTDLS
+733 WRNGDETLTDLS
-747 ADVYNH
+747 AIVYNH
-753 TIEPTEEDPE
+753 TKEPTEEDTE

-779 VLYQFTDQI
+779 VQYQFTDQI

-793 YSVQLMDNAS
+793 YSVQLKDNAS
-803 NVEVL
+803 NESVL

-821 QGRTFY
+821 YDRTFY
-827 HDGYWNTLCLPFDV
+827 HDGSWNTLCLPFSLSAEQLAD
-841 TIAGSVLDG
+841 ANCPLYG
-850 ADVRALDNANLKD
+850 ATLKKMASAEFSE
-863 GVLTLN
+863 GTLTLN
-869 FTPAAPAEGAV
+869 FDDV
-880 TAIEAGKPY
+880 TAVEPGMPY
-889 IIKWSKPGSYVA
+889 LVKWNDG
-901 YNGQNAATC
+901 GE
-910 SDIVSPTFKGV
+910 VSNP
-921 TITAPTPQPV
+921 
-931 TFTGGSFKGTYQSI
+931 
-945 TFTDEDQSI
+945 TFTDVFIASWQQTAGIGSDATFYGYYSPITLEDGDRTRLYMGSN
-954 LFLGAGNTLYYPE
+954 NTLYYPADDMTVGSCRGIFQLHGITAGDLE
-967 SGAKIGA
+967 SGEVNNAPLRIVLNLDDAKGDA
-974 QRAYFDLGTAQA
+974 TAISA
-986 RQFVL
+986 VSN
-991 RFVEDPLTEGGN
+991 DPVVASPSGW
-1003 FDGEGT
+1003 F
-1009 QNGIG
+1009 
-1014 HTEITEITERA
+1014 
-1025 GAWYTLDGVRFDG
+1025 TLDGRRLAD
-1038 KPTKKGLYIYEG
+1038 KPTLRGIYLHNG
-1050 KKVVVP
+1050 KKIIIP

>member
-1 MKVKNM
+1 MRYKIVF
-7 NMKRV
+7 V
-12 TMMALLTLLVQTV
+12 TLMLLGLLQTV
-25 MAQSEAVQYWHHSWE
+25 MAQNEDVQYWHHSWE
-40 NVSGQDR
+40 NVNGQDR
-47 VTNYSSLCNNY
+47 VTNYGSLCTNY

-82 NGGYKWVVVK
+82 NGGYKWVVVM

-100 IVKGEGHLILTEGSR
+100 IVKGEGHLILTDGCR

-126 DGNSLSIYSQSS
+126 DGNSLNIYSQSS
-138 DDLEG
+138 GDQEG
-143 RLEAKLSQSKYKYN
+143 RLEAKLSQSQHEKN

-180 HGGVITATANN
+180 HGGVITATGNN
-191 RAAGIGGGE
+191 RGAGIGGGD

-245 TVTATGGEFAAGI
+245 TVTATGGERGAGI
-258 GGGKSVSSFGYGGQV
+258 GGGNSVLNFGYGGQV

-284 GHWASAIGAGDV
+284 GHRASAIGAGHV
-296 ADDIIRFGSFTMEGG
+296 NDDIIRFGSFTMEGG
-311 TLHAYSDYQCAIGG
+311 TLHAYSDLQCAIGG
-325 DIAIRGGELIIR
+325 TIAIRGGELIIR
-337 CEDDGYGLRGNI
+337 GEDEGYGLRGYI

-373 MTIRDSN
+373 MTIRESN
-380 IRSIGGQRGAGITGY
+380 IRSIGGKRGAGITGY
-395 YRRSIDKFEK
+395 YSNSIYTSKNH
-405 SSTINIISG
+405 SIINIISG

-420 GAEGVE
+420 GVEGVE

-438 SHITLNIC
+438 SHITLNIS
-446 GGTVTAIGQEG
+446 GGTVTAIGQGG
-457 GAGIGGGLAMGN
+457 GAGIGGGLA
-469 GTNSISASSVPRA
+469 ISGGSEDSYT

-493 ITGGIVI
+493 ITGGTVI
-500 AQANSD
+500 AQAYSD
-506 YAQTIGA
+506 YTQTIGA
-513 GKVDRYNRTYDN
+513 GKVGRDNRTYDN

-540 TSEENATLVNVAGRV
+540 TSEEDATLVNVAGRV

-563 YVKIEACEHADYAYY
+563 YVKIEACDHTNYAYY
-578 TYDDIDYHTK
+578 TYDNIDYHSK
-588 HCTYCNHTEKKLHTY
+588 HCTYCNYTEQELHTY
-603 DKQEAGGVCVCG
+603 DKQEAEGVCVCG
-615 KKYDE
+615 KKYNE
-620 DTDTWGV
+620 DTDTWMV

-640 DEGTIYRVVKG
+640 DEGTLYRVVKG

-675 TNMPDCEMRDDELLT
+675 TNMPDCEMRDDELET
-690 LSEGGM
+690 LKEGGM

-701 SDKIYYA
+701 SDRIYYA

-720 NGDGKGVKTATVT
+720 SGDGKGEKTVTVT
-733 VKWRNDDETLTDLS
+733 VKWRNGDETLTDLS

-793 YSVQLMDNAS
+793 YRVQLEDNAS

-808 ANNEGNLVRSLTL
+808 ANNEGNLVHVLTL
-821 QGRTFY
+821 YDRTFY
-827 HDGYWNTLCLPFDV
+827 HDGYWNTLCLPFSLS
-841 TIAGSVLDG
+841 AEQLAEASCPLYG
-850 ADVRALDNANLKD
+850 ATLKKMTSAEFS
-863 GVLTLN
+863 GGTLTLN
-869 FTPAAPAEGAV
+869 FDNV
-880 TAIEAGKPY
+880 TAVEPGMPY
-889 IIKWSKPGSYVA
+889 LVKWNDG
-901 YNGQNAATC
+901 GE
-910 SDIVSPTFKGV
+910 VSNP
-921 TITAPTPQPV
+921 
-931 TFTGGSFKGTYQSI
+931 
-945 TFTDEDQSI
+945 TFTDVFIASWQQTAGIGSAATFYGYYSPITLEAGDRTR
-954 LFLGAGNTLYYPE
+954 LYLGSNNTLYYPSDAMTVGSCRGIFQLHGITAGDLE
-967 SGAKIGA
+967 SGEVNNAPLRIVLNLDDANGDA
-974 QRAYFDLGTAQA
+974 TAISA
-986 RQFVL
+986 VSNEPVVASPSGWF
-991 RFVEDPLTEGGN
+991 
-1003 FDGEGT
+1003 
-1009 QNGIG
+1009 
-1014 HTEITEITERA
+1014 
-1025 GAWYTLDGVRFDG
+1025 TLDGRRLAD
-1038 KPTKKGLYIYEG
+1038 KPTLRGIYLHNG

>member
-1 MKVKNM
+1 MRYKIVF
-7 NMKRV
+7 V
-12 TMMALLTLLVQTV
+12 TLMLLGLLQTAR
-25 MAQSEAVQYWHHSWE
+25 AQQDHPVQYWHHSWE
-40 NVSGQDR
+40 NVNGQDR

-92 GEVTISRL
+92 GEVIISRL
-100 IVKGEGHLILTEGSR
+100 IVKGEGHLILTNGCR

-138 DDLEG
+138 GDQEG
-143 RLEAKLSQSKYKYN
+143 RLEAKLSQSKHEKN

-180 HGGVITATANN
+180 HGGVITATGNN
-191 RAAGIGGGE
+191 RGAGIGGGE

-212 YGGTVTATGGY
+212 YGGNVTATGGY

-231 NDAGQGGPVTIYGG
+231 NDAAQGGPVTIYGG
-245 TVTATGGEFAAGI
+245 TVTATGGENGAGI
-258 GGGKSVSSFGYGGQV
+258 GGGNRITPGEQGGNV
-273 NIYGGNVTARG
+273 KIYGGTVTARG

-296 ADDIIRFGSFTMEGG
+296 NDYKQSLASFTMEGG
-311 TLHAYSDYQCAIGG
+311 TLHAYSDYQYAIGG
-325 DIAIRGGELIIR
+325 TIAIRGGELIIR
-337 CEDDGYGLRGNI
+337 GEDEGYGLCGSI

-360 AAGGPGISNMSGT
+360 AARGPGISNMSGT

-395 YRRSIDKFEK
+395 YSRSIDKFEK

-414 TVYAKG
+414 TVYAEG
-420 GAEGVE
+420 GPEG
-426 SGAGI
+426 GAGI
-431 GTSGGNT
+431 GTSAGNT
-438 SHITLNIC
+438 SHITLNIS
-446 GGTVTAIGQEG
+446 GGTVTAIGQGG
-457 GAGIGGGLAMGN
+457 GASIGGGLAKRKGSE
-469 GTNSISASSVPRA
+469 SISNSESSDNI

-493 ITGGIVI
+493 ITGGTVI
-500 AQANSD
+500 AQAYSD

-513 GKVDRYNRTYDN
+513 GKVDRYNRTYGY
-525 SGELHIGDNMSVKLG
+525 SGELHIGDKMSVKLG

-563 YVKIEACEHADYAYY
+563 YVKIEACEHANYAYY
-578 TYDDIDYHTK
+578 TYNDVNLHTK
-588 HCTYCNHTEKKLHTY
+588 HCTYCNHTEQELHTY
-603 DKQEAGGVCVCG
+603 DKQEAEGVCVCG
-615 KKYDE
+615 KKYNE

-640 DEGTIYRVVKG
+640 DEGTTYRVVKG

-675 TNMPDCEMRDDELLT
+675 TNMPDCEMRDDELVT
-690 LSEGGM
+690 LKEGGM

-720 NGDGKGVKTATVT
+720 SGDGKGVETATVT
-733 VKWRNDDETLTDLS
+733 VKWRNGDETLTDLS

-753 TIEPTEEDPE
+753 TIEPTEEAPE
-763 GKYHYNATA
+763 GKYHYSATV

-779 VLYQFTDQI
+779 VQYQFTDQI

-793 YSVQLMDNAS
+793 YRVQLMDNAS
-803 NVEVL
+803 NESVL

-827 HDGYWNTLCLPFDV
+827 HDGYWNTLCLPFSLSAEQLADENCP
-841 TIAGSVLDG
+841 LYG
-850 ADVRALDNANLKD
+850 ATLKKMVSAEFSE
-863 GVLTLN
+863 GTLTLN
-869 FTPAAPAEGAV
+869 FDNV
-880 TAIEAGKPY
+880 TAVDPGMPY
-889 IIKWSKPGSYVA
+889 LVKWVDG
-901 YNGQNAATC
+901 GE
-910 SDIVSPTFKGV
+910 VSNP
-921 TITAPTPQPV
+921 
-931 TFTGGSFKGTYQSI
+931 
-945 TFTDEDQSI
+945 TFTDVFIASWQQTTGIGSAATFYGYYSPITLEAGDRTR
-954 LFLGAGNTLYYPE
+954 LYLGSNNTLYYPSDAMTVGSCRGIFQLHGITAGDLE
-967 SGAKIGA
+967 SGEVNNAPLRIVLNLDDANGDA
-974 QRAYFDLGTAQA
+974 TAISA
-986 RQFVL
+986 VSN
-991 RFVEDPLTEGGN
+991 DPVVAFPSGW
-1003 FDGEGT
+1003 F
-1009 QNGIG
+1009 
-1014 HTEITEITERA
+1014 
-1025 GAWYTLDGVRFDG
+1025 TLDGRRLAD
-1038 KPTKKGLYIYEG
+1038 KPTLRGIYLHNG

>member
-12 TMMALLTLLVQTV
+12 TMMALLALLVQTV

-40 NVSGQDR
+40 NVGGQDR
-47 VTNYSSLCNNY
+47 VTNYSSLCTNY

-100 IVKGEGHLILTEGSR
+100 IVKGEGHLILTDGSR

-138 DDLEG
+138 GDQEG
-143 RLEAKLSQSKYKYN
+143 RLEAKLSQSQHEKN
-157 AAIGCIDDYEVNG
+157 AAIGCIDDYEVND

-180 HGGVITATANN
+180 HGGVITATGNN
-191 RAAGIGGGE
+191 RGAGIGGGE

-212 YGGTVTATGGY
+212 YGGKVTATGGFK
-223 RAAGIGGG
+223 AAGIGGG

-245 TVTATGGEFAAGI
+245 KVTATGGEWAAGI
-258 GGGKSVSSFGYGGQV
+258 GGGYQKNGGEVKMYGGD
-273 NIYGGNVTARG
+273 VTTRG
-284 GHWASAIGAGDV
+284 GHRASAIGAGEASLLV
-296 ADDIIRFGSFTMEGG
+296 QELSSFTMEGG
-311 TLHAYSDYQCAIGG
+311 TVHAYSDYESAICGT
-325 DIAIRGGELIIR
+325 IAIRGGELIIR
-337 CEDDGYGLRGNI
+337 GEDEGYGLRGSI

-360 AAGGPGISNMSGT
+360 AARGPGISNMSGT

-395 YRRSIDKFEK
+395 YSRRTDIFEK

-414 TVYAKG
+414 TVYAEG
-420 GAEGVE
+420 GAEG
-426 SGAGI
+426 GAGI
-431 GTSGGNT
+431 GTSSGNT
-438 SHITLNIC
+438 SHITLNIS
-446 GGTVTAIGQEG
+446 GGTVTAIGQGG
-457 GAGIGGGLAMGN
+457 GAGIGGGLA
-469 GTNSISASSVPRA
+469 ISGGSEDSYT

-493 ITGGIVI
+493 ITGGTVI
-500 AQANSD
+500 AQANID
-506 YAQTIGA
+506 YAETIGA
-513 GKVDRYNRTYDN
+513 GKVDRDNRTYDN

-540 TSEENATLVNVAGRV
+540 TSEENATLVNTAGRV

-563 YVKIEACEHADYAYY
+563 YVKIEACDHTNYAYY
-578 TYDDIDYHTK
+578 TYDNIDLHTK
-588 HCTYCNHTEKKLHTY
+588 HCTYCNYTEQELHTY

-615 KKYDE
+615 KKYNE

-651 QKLILPTHKDID
+651 QKLILPPHKDID

-675 TNMPDCEMRDDELLT
+675 LNMPDCEMRDDELLT

-720 NGDGKGVKTATVT
+720 SGNGEGEKTATVT
-733 VKWRNDDETLTDLS
+733 VKWRNGDETLTDLS

-772 AWQKKDG
+772 VWQKKVG
-779 VLYQFTDQI
+779 VQYQFTDQI

-793 YSVQLMDNAS
+793 YRVQLMNNTS

-808 ANNEGNLVRSLTL
+808 ANNEGNLVHVLTL
-821 QGRTFY
+821 QDRTFY
-827 HDGYWNTLCLPFDV
+827 HDGYWNTLCLPFSLSAEQLAD
-841 TIAGSVLDG
+841 ANCPLYG
-850 ADVRALDNANLKD
+850 ATLKKMISAEFSE
-863 GVLTLN
+863 GTLTLN
-869 FTPAAPAEGAV
+869 FDDV
-880 TAIEAGKPY
+880 TAVEPGMPY
-889 IIKWSKPGSYVA
+889 LVKWDDESV
-901 YNGQNAATC
+901 
-910 SDIVSPTFKGV
+910 VSNP
-921 TITAPTPQPV
+921 
-931 TFTGGSFKGTYQSI
+931 
-945 TFTDEDQSI
+945 TFTDVFIASWQQTASI
-954 LFLGAGNTLYYPE
+954 GSDATFYGYYSPITLEAGDRTRLYLGSNNKLYYPAKAVTVGSCRGVFQLHGITAGDLS
-967 SGAKIGA
+967 SGQVENAPLRIVLNLDDANGDA
-974 QRAYFDLGTAQA
+974 TAISA
-986 RQFVL
+986 VSN
-991 RFVEDPLTEGGN
+991 DPVVASPSGW
-1003 FDGEGT
+1003 F
-1009 QNGIG
+1009 
-1014 HTEITEITERA
+1014 
-1025 GAWYTLDGVRFDG
+1025 TLDGRRLTG
-1038 KPTKKGLYIYEG
+1038 KPTAKGLYIVNG
-1050 KKVVVP
+1050 KKIIIK